1 VPRISPAEAR
11 SQIVDI
17 IGASVLQAL
26 DLKESL
32 EVERTALENQDVDA
46 LDAVVNKK
54 SACAEQLQT
63 LDRQRGTFCQHL
75 GFPDGPDQMQQL
87 IDWCDEDQLISSRW
101 EELVNIAAEGSALNL
116 TNGAIIRVRQQH
128 FESSLS
134 VLRGVAPGS
143 DTYGR
148 NGEESGEFSRRSL
161 AEA

>member
-1 VPRISPAEAR
+1 MPRVSPAEAR
-11 SQIVDI
+11 SKIVDI
-17 IGASVLQAL
+17 IGDSVLQAIE
-26 DLKESL
+26 LKESL
-32 EVERTALENQDVDA
+32 EDERRALETQNVDA
-46 LDAVVNKK
+46 LDAVVSKK

-63 LDRQRGTFCQHL
+63 LDHKRGAFCKQL

-87 IDWCDEDQLISSRW
+87 IDWCDEDQLVSNRW
-101 EELVNIAAEGSALNL
+101 AELVNIAAEGSALNL

-148 NGEESGEFSRRSL
+148 NGEESGDFSRRSL